1 MLQRAEDTSLRMA
14 NVVHGYVKGQ
24 AAAQV
29 EDAAGAAS
37 RDALAEH
44 VGSRK
49 VARHFILEQT
59 LALERGQILLLD

>member
-1 MLQRAEDTSLRMA
+1 MA

-29 EDAAGAAS
+29 EDAAGAAG

-49 VARHFILEQT
+49 VTRHFILEQT
-59 LALERGQILLLD
+59 LALKRGQILLLD